1 MLLFSKKLLNIYM
14 AASNSPYSTA
24 IASGAIDFDFE
35 SSLSPSQQMQKYKTE
50 ELDAIAP
57 NILPFEFREIPQN
70 LAAII
75 DNAFQASSTLEN
87 VLKIKK
93 YEKSSEL
100 LKLKGN
106 LEQVVMY
113 FSKKS
118 DNILSKYTLGLQD
131 DKN

>member
-1 MLLFSKKLLNIYM
+1 M

>member
-1 MLLFSKKLLNIYM
+1 M

-24 IASGAIDFDFE
+24 LASGAIDLDFK
-35 SSLSPSQQMQKYKTE
+35 SSLNPSQQMLKYKTE

-57 NILPFEFREIPQN
+57 NVLPYEFRELPQN

-75 DNAFQASSTLEN
+75 DNAFDASSTLEN

-93 YEKSSEL
+93 YQESSEL
-100 LKLKGN
+100 LKLKEN
-106 LEQVVMY
+106 LEQIVMY
-113 FSKKS
+113 FTRKS
-118 DNILSKYTLGLQD
+118 DKILSKYTIGLQG